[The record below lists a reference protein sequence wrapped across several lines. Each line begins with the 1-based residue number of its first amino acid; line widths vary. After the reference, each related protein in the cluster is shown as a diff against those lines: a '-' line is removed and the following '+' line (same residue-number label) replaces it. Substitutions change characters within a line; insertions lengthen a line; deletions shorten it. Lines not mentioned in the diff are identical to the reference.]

1 MSTTTVTTT
10 RYNLRGRGNGSI
22 QTAPATTDT
31 QTTGSTV
38 AEQLNAV
45 NNGESPDSSIS
56 APPSVS
62 RASSPG
68 VRAPDLVV
76 GNNGDGHGVPS
87 GTDSEQG
94 SETGTEATLVRDDR
108 GTGNEVDGPPRRENR
123 IANANGLDDDERENH
138 LWTTVPPR
146 RRSVSRDNMNKN
158 HSHSS
163 NRVHNQNRYVL
174 TEDQLSAVHQAELS
188 MSESERARVQSRMGM
203 VDAADGS
210 EDNGSDSSSSDSE
223 PDPEPSTSKGKGKAV
238 DPRNWGAAQ
247 LPEHE
252 LNVERQK
259 AQLARYTKAKQNKEP
274 EGSSL
279 SSDSEAEQP
288 AKKPKSERRVAR
300 DKVRRK
306 RSKERSRARRG
317 TQDRAASEALSDLVG
332 NHIRDLVQER
342 PRKKLGDST
351 RVRYEA
357 DHVPRPSEL
366 IAPTNHLA
374 KLLTPSKKSHRS
386 SEHRRRGKGRLDP
399 PTPSSSSSSLSGSD
413 GDSSGGESD
422 SESSSSEPSSDSDSS
437 SDYGNRRSR
446 RDRRFRRHRHHRTR
460 MLLKPVPP
468 EVYDGTADVR
478 GFIKFVTE
486 AMAYLRDGQVPRNH
500 RVFRIS
506 KYLTGRAYQF
516 YLSVVANSPFDWRIQ
531 QFFKDLYNYCFP
543 LTYRLDQRK
552 KLKRAFQNDKPVR
565 DYLAELNDLFNTV
578 GLIDER
584 ENVHKLWSGLNKKI
598 QKGLW
603 REKLN
608 PEISSYKEVSRA
620 AELIEII
627 ENVDTGPDPGSNN
640 KKKDK
645 GTSHSSSNNNGG
657 GGSSHHKTHND
668 KGSGSRNSGNNGTS
682 FSNRGNSSG
691 NKGGKSDYKKSNNRQ
706 NHQRKGNQ
714 RRELTDKEKDE
725 YRAAGKCFRCGEI
738 GHMSRQCPQGKTM
751 SGNGNAP
758 PGISSIEPI
767 LDPEELRQLAD
778 TTEEITELSL

>member
-1 MSTTTVTTT
+1 MSTTTVTNT
-10 RYNLRGRGNGSI
+10 RYNLRGRGNGGI
-22 QTAPATTDT
+22 QTAPTTTDT
-31 QTTGSTV
+31 QTTGSVV
-38 AEQLNAV
+38 AEQHPAAE
-45 NNGESPDSSIS
+45 NNGESLNSSLS
-56 APPSVS
+56 AFPSAS

-68 VRAPDLVV
+68 VRAPGLVV
-76 GNNGDGHGVPS
+76 GNSGDGHGVPS
-87 GTDSEQG
+87 GTDSEQD
-94 SETGTEATLVRDDR
+94 SESDTEAALVRDDQ
-108 GTGNEVDGPPRRENR
+108 GTGNQDDGPPRRQNR
-123 IANANGLDDDERENH
+123 VANANDSDDNERETRP
-138 LWTTVPPR
+138 WSTVPPR

-158 HSHSS
+158 YSHSS
-163 NRVHNQNRYVL
+163 DRVHNQNRYVL
-174 TEDQLSAVHQAELS
+174 TEDQLTAVRQAELS
-188 MSESERARVQSRMGM
+188 MSESERARVRNRMGM
-203 VDAADGS
+203 VDTADGS
-210 EDNGSDSSSSDSE
+210 EDDENESSSSDSE

-238 DPRNWGAAQ
+238 DPRNWGAAKV
-247 LPEHE
+247 PEHE

-259 AQLARYTKAKQNKEP
+259 AELARYSKAKPRKELENP
-274 EGSSL
+274 SS

-288 AKKPKSERRVAR
+288 ARRPKSEGRIAR

-306 RSKERSRARRG
+306 RSKERSREREQARRG
-317 TQDRAASEALSDLVG
+317 QGRAPSEALSDLVG
-332 NHIRDLVQER
+332 NHIRDLVQEK
-342 PRKKLGDST
+342 PRKKLGDSA
-351 RVRYEA
+351 RVRYET

-374 KLLTPSKKSHRS
+374 KLLTPSKKSHRDS
-386 SEHRRRGKGRLDP
+386 KNRRREKGRSDP
-399 PTPSSSSSSLSGSD
+399 PTPSSSSSSSSDSDSDSSDSGSD
-413 GDSSGGESD
+413 TET
-422 SESSSSEPSSDSDSS
+422 SSSDSSDSDSS
-437 SDYGNRRSR
+437 SDYGNHRSR
-446 RDRRFRRHRHHRTR
+446 RNRRFGRHRRHRVR

-486 AMAYLRDGQVPRNH
+486 AMAYLRDGRVPRNR

-531 QFFKDLYNYCFP
+531 QFFTDLYNYCFP

-584 ENVHKLWSGLNKKI
+584 EKAHKLWSGLNKKI

-608 PEISSYKEVSRA
+608 PEISSYDEVSRA

-645 GTSHSSSNNNGG
+645 ANSHSSSNNNGG
-657 GGSSHHKTHND
+657 GGSSNHKPSNNR
-668 KGSGSRNSGNNGTS
+668 GNGSRASGNNNA
-682 FSNRGNSSG
+682 FNRGSSNG
-691 NKGGKSDYKKSNNRQ
+691 DKGGKSDYKKSNNRQ
-706 NHQRKGNQ
+706 HNPRKGNQ

-738 GHMSRQCPQGKTM
+738 GHMSRQCPQGKTV
-751 SGNGNAP
+751 SGNGNTP
-758 PGISSIEPI
+758 PGISNIEPI

-778 TTEEITELSL
+778 TTTRGQA